1 MLNVDDKI
9 SPAFVTAAD
18 SFLNERESPSL
29 QELVNALEKLYVY
42 RALDINSIT
51 SDEQAAKRLIQIA
64 IPLESQL
71 FHTEEKS
78 DDIFRANSLVAS
90 IFEYAAKLEQNE
102 YKRNEFWLRASLA
115 YLQAKKSANSIVVA
129 KNVKHVVDERD
140 DIEKYITPLILS
152 FLARDII
159 KTLELTEQL
168 IKIFEREL
176 DPSKIDSIEKQ
187 YRIQGYLELT
197 LSIKDTAEFL
207 RYGTNGK
214 IKNYHRHAELSLA
227 HFQRAGDDYLIWLTS
242 RLTTAI
248 KNLLENALWNLTTI
262 IPKKIVEALTQ
273 NAEKPIYDLWESQ
286 ILALQNTLTG
296 NSKRHHSVIMPTSSG
311 KTLVATI
318 IAAKELL
325 EKPGNCFYVTP
336 YRALVSET
344 WQFMNRYLPELGLQ
358 IKHLPGEYDS
368 IPDLEN
374 IIAEHARI
382 YVLTPEKLDLLWRM
396 NDPKIKDSCVFIFDE
411 IQNVVGE
418 GRGLRLELLV
428 SRIKKSYGYFS
439 RIILLSAVIPEN
451 NAVKLVEWLGSKN
464 TDGSYIKW
472 SPTKG
477 FHGIFYREKKHQN
490 KGNLVYVNKFQ
501 IPSILPTELKPNR
514 RKETSEL
521 AAKYQKHLGPVLVY
535 CNSKD
540 EAQKMAESIFQ
551 EMRTHRS
558 DDNLTETANYVS
570 MFVGSDSVLPQMIKS
585 GIAYHHASLPNNVK
599 SRIERL
605 GRDGYLDVICC
616 TSTLA
621 EGVNLNVKTV
631 IISSVYEGGVS
642 MEVMK
647 LHNLAGRAGRALKDT
662 EGHVILMESSFNQ
675 IFTEPDYVKFQSR
688 FYQYMLSVMNDPM
701 YNQDVEVIESDLL
714 ARYYKNEFSSEGL
727 NDSARELLSSTLFAK
742 QSTTDEF
749 NITRNKLEKDMTRV
763 ITSPYLKPL
772 QLKIFAET
780 GLGLEHCNQLD
791 KNLEKIDTDSLKF
804 RENGLLNFNQIINMI
819 QSCMLQKTRFSE
831 NTLERIQDKI
841 GIIGDWISGTPI
853 TDIARQRGLFNTKL
867 LNDLTNF
874 LYGYV
879 SDELS
884 WTSAAFIRLIDSK
897 VSQTGNNLD
906 YEYYLLPS
914 YLKYGVS
921 KPAALLLSMSGL
933 EERDLANTLSTDSP
947 LIQDKKTDWIN
958 IISWVLGLN
967 NPKVKDAQNKL
978 MHSMGTFSVPIIDFS
993 GQRGNCEIGID
1004 GRILQE
1010 SRTVG
1015 RISSEQLPLLKILDI
1030 RKCAMFI
1037 ISTAGVVKVQ
1047 ITPA

>member
-1 MLNVDDKI
+1 MLNVDDRI
-9 SPAFVTAAD
+9 SPSFVTAAD
-18 SFLNERESPSL
+18 SFLREKKSPSL
-29 QELVNALEKLYVY
+29 QELVNSLEKLYVY
-42 RALDINSIT
+42 RALDVNYSA
-51 SDEQAAKRLIQIA
+51 SDEQYAKRLIQIA

-71 FHTEEKS
+71 FHSEEQS
-78 DDIFRANSLVAS
+78 EDIFRANSLVAS
-90 IFEYAAKLEQNE
+90 IFEYAAKLEQND
-102 YKRNEFWLRASLA
+102 YKRNEFWLRSSLA
-115 YLQAKKSANSIVVA
+115 YLQAKKSANSIVIA
-129 KNVKHVVDERD
+129 KKVKHVVDERD
-140 DIEKYITPLILS
+140 EIETRITPLVLS
-152 FLARDII
+152 FLSRDII
-159 KTLELTEQL
+159 KTLELSEQL
-168 IKIFEREL
+168 TNDLEREL

-197 LSIKDTAEFL
+197 LSIQDASEFL
-207 RYGTNGK
+207 KYGTNGK
-214 IKNYHRHAELSLA
+214 VKNYYRHVELALA
-227 HFQRAGDDYLIWLTS
+227 HFQRSGDDYLVWLTS

-262 IPKKIVEALTQ
+262 IPKKIVEVLTQ
-273 NAEKPIYDLWESQ
+273 NEEKPIYDLWESQ
-286 ILALQNTLTG
+286 ILALQNILSG
-296 NSKRHHSVIMPTSSG
+296 NAKRHHSLIMPTSSG

-318 IAAKELL
+318 VAAKELL

-344 WQFMNRYLPELGLQ
+344 WQFMNRYLPDLGLQ

-374 IIAEHARI
+374 LIAEQARI
-382 YVLTPEKLDLLWRM
+382 YVLTPEKLDLLWRL
-396 NDPKIKDSCVFIFDE
+396 NDPRIKDSCIFIFDE

-464 TDGSYIKW
+464 SDSSYIKW

-477 FHGIFYREKKHQN
+477 FQGIFYREKRHEN
-490 KGNLVYVNKFQ
+490 KGNLVYVNKFH
-501 IPSILPTELKPNR
+501 IMSILPSELKPNR
-514 RKETSEL
+514 RKETSQL
-521 AAKYQKHLGPVLVY
+521 AIKYQKHLGPVLVY

-540 EAQKMAESIFQ
+540 EAQKMAELIFQ
-551 EMRTHRS
+551 ERDNPRS
-558 DDNLTETANYVS
+558 DISLTETADYVS

-621 EGVNLNVKTV
+621 EGVNLNVRTV

-642 MEVMK
+642 MEGMK

-675 IFTEPDYVKFQSR
+675 IFTEPDYIRFQSR
-688 FYQYMLSVMNDPM
+688 FYQYMVSVVNDPL

-714 ARYYKNEFSSEGL
+714 ARFYKNEISNEGL
-727 NDSARELLSSTLFAK
+727 EGGARELLASTLFAK
-742 QSTTDEF
+742 QSTTEQF
-749 NITRNKLEKDMTRV
+749 NSTMDKLKIDMTRV
-763 ITSPYLKPL
+763 MTSPYLKPL

-780 GLGLEHCNQLD
+780 GLGLEHCSQLD
-791 KNLEKIDTDSLKF
+791 KNLEGIDIISLKF
-804 RENGLLNFNQIINMI
+804 RENGILNFSQIINMI
-819 QSCMLQKTRFSE
+819 QSCILQKTRFSE
-831 NTLERIQDKI
+831 NILQRIHDKI
-841 GIIGDWISGTPI
+841 GIIMDWMSGKPI
-853 TDIARQRGLFNTKL
+853 TDIARQRTLFSTKS
-867 LNDLTNF
+867 LNELTNF

-879 SDELS
+879 ADELS
-884 WTSAAFIRLIDSK
+884 WTNAAFMRLIDSK
-897 VSQTGNNLD
+897 VSELGSNLD

-921 KPAALLLSMSGL
+921 NPAALLLSMSGL
-933 EERDLANTLSTDSP
+933 EERDLANTLSTNSP

-958 IISWVLGLN
+958 VISWVLGLD

-978 MHSMGTFSVPIIDFS
+978 MHSMGTFSVSIIDFS

-1004 GRILQE
+1004 GRILQDN
-1010 SRTVG
+1010 RTVG
-1015 RISSEQLPLLKILDI
+1015 RVSSEHLPLLKILDT
-1030 RKCAMFI
+1030 RKCAVFI
-1037 ISTAGVVKVQ
+1037 VSTAGVVKVQ

>member
-1 MLNVDDKI
+1 MDDKI
-9 SPAFVTAAD
+9 SPSFITAAD
-18 SFLNERESPSL
+18 SFLNEKESPSL

-42 RALDINSIT
+42 RALNIT
-51 SDEQAAKRLIQIA
+51 SSSNDEQYAKRLIQIA

-71 FHTEEKS
+71 FHS
-78 DDIFRANSLVAS
+78 DEQSEDIFRANSLVAS
-90 IFEYAAKLEQNE
+90 IFEYAAKLEQNV
-102 YKRNEFWLRASLA
+102 YKKNEFWLRASLA
-115 YLQAKKSANSIVVA
+115 YLQAKKSANSIVIA
-129 KNVKHVVDERD
+129 KNVKHIVDERD
-140 DIEKYITPLILS
+140 NIGKQITPLILS
-152 FLARDII
+152 FLSRDII
-159 KTLELTEQL
+159 KTLELSEQL
-168 IKIFEREL
+168 VKDFEDEL
-176 DPSKIDSIEKQ
+176 DPNKIDSIEKQ

-197 LSIKDTAEFL
+197 LSIRDASDFL
-207 RYGTNGK
+207 KHGTNGK
-214 IKNYHRHAELSLA
+214 IKNYHRHAELALV

-242 RLTTAI
+242 RLTIAI
-248 KNLLENALWNLTTI
+248 KNLLENALWNLTEI

-273 NAEKPIYDLWESQ
+273 NEERPIYDLWESQ
-286 ILALQNTLTG
+286 VLALKNILSGNT
-296 NSKRHHSVIMPTSSG
+296 RHHSLIMPTSSG

-325 EKPGNCFYVTP
+325 EKSGNCFYVTP

-344 WQFMNRYLPELGLQ
+344 WQFMNRYLPDLGLQ

-374 IIAEHARI
+374 LIAEQARI
-382 YVLTPEKLDLLWRM
+382 YVLTPEKLDLLWRL
-396 NDPKIKDSCVFIFDE
+396 NDPKIKDSCIFIFDE
-411 IQNVVGE
+411 IQNVVGD

-451 NAVKLVEWLGSKN
+451 NAIKLVEWLGSKN
-464 TDGSYIKW
+464 SDGSYIKW

-477 FHGIFYREKKHQN
+477 FHGIFYRERKHGN
-490 KGNLVYVNKFQ
+490 KGSLNYVNKFH
-501 IPSILPTELKPNR
+501 IVSILPSELEPNR
-514 RKETSEL
+514 RRDTSEL
-521 AAKYQKHLGPVLVY
+521 AIKYQKHLGPVLVY

-540 EAQKMAESIFQ
+540 EAQKMAELIFQ
-551 EMRTHRS
+551 EIKNRRS
-558 DDNLTETANYVS
+558 DSILAETAEYVS

-675 IFTEPDYVKFQSR
+675 VFTESDYIRFQSR
-688 FYQYMLSVMNDPM
+688 FYQYMLSVANDPI
-701 YNQDVEVIESDLL
+701 YNQDVEIIESDLL
-714 ARYYKNEFSSEGL
+714 ARFYKNEFSNENL
-727 NDSARELLSSTLFAK
+727 NDGARELLSSTLFAK
-742 QSTTDEF
+742 QSTTEEF
-749 NITRNKLEKDMTRV
+749 NTTMSRLEKDMTRV

-791 KNLEKIDTDSLKF
+791 KNLETIDINSLKF
-804 RENGLLNFNQIINMI
+804 RENGLLNFNQIVTIIN
-819 QSCMLQKTRFSE
+819 SCMLQKTRFSE
-831 NTLERIQDKI
+831 NTLQRIHDKI
-841 GIIGDWISGTPI
+841 GIIEDWISGKPI

-884 WTSAAFIRLIDSK
+884 WTSAAFIRLIDNK
-897 VSQTGNNLD
+897 VSETGNNLD

-921 KPAALLLSMSGL
+921 NPATLLLSMSGL
-933 EERDLANTLSTDSP
+933 EERDLANTLSINSP
-947 LIQDKKTDWIN
+947 LVKDKKTDWIN
-958 IISWVLGLN
+958 IISWVLSLDN
-967 NPKVKDAQNKL
+967 HKVKDAQNKL
-978 MHSMGTFSVPIIDFS
+978 MHSMGTFTVPIIDFS
-993 GQRGNCEIGID
+993 GQRGNCEIGVD

-1015 RISSEQLPLLKILDI
+1015 RIPNEQLPLLKILDI

-1037 ISTAGVVKVQ
+1037 ISTAGTVKVQ

>member
-18 SFLNERESPSL
+18 SFLNARESPSL

-42 RALDINSIT
+42 RALDVNSIT
-51 SDEQAAKRLIQIA
+51 SDEQSAKRLIQIA

-78 DDIFRANSLVAS
+78 DEIFRANSLVAS

-152 FLARDII
+152 FLSRDII

-214 IKNYHRHAELSLA
+214 IKNYHRHAELSLS

-286 ILALQNTLTG
+286 ILALQNTLSG
-296 NSKRHHSVIMPTSSG
+296 NSKRHHSLIMPTSSG

-551 EMRTHRS
+551 EMRAHRS

-605 GRDGYLDVICC
+605 GREGYLDVICC

-804 RENGLLNFNQIINMI
+804 REDGLLNFSQIINMI

-853 TDIARQRGLFNTKL
+853 TDIARRRGLFSTKL

-897 VSQTGNNLD
+897 ISETGNLD

-933 EERDLANTLSTDSP
+933 EERDLANTLSTNSP

-978 MHSMGTFSVPIIDFS
+978 MHSMGTFSVPVIDFS

-1010 SRTVG
+1010 NRTVG